1 VLPELD
7 ERVRSIA
14 KDADIREGENE
25 GEEDEE
31 DEDADGDVAEQLNL
45 FL

>member
-1 VLPELD
+1 MLPEID

-25 GEEDEE
+25 EEGDED

>member
-1 VLPELD
+1 M
-7 ERVRSIA
+7 RSIA

-25 GEEDEE
+25 EEGDEE
-31 DEDADGDVAEQLNL
+31 EDADDDVAEQLNL

>member
-1 VLPELD
+1 M
-7 ERVRSIA
+7 RSIA
-14 KDADIREGENE
+14 KDADIRGGEN
-25 GEEDEE
+25 EEDEE

>member
-25 GEEDEE
+25 EEEDEE
-31 DEDADGDVAEQLNL
+31 DENTNGDVAEQLNL